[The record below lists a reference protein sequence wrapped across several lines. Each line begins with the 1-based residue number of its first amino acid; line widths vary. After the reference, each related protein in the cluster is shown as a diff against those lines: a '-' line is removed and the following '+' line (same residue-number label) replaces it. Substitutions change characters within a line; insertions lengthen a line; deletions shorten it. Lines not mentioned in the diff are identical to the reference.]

1 MKCSDYIAEF
11 LARAGVRDVFLV
23 TGGAIAHVVDSVGE
37 RARKK
42 GDIAYQCVVHEQ
54 AAAMAVETY
63 SRLTKKIGVA
73 MATSGPGAT
82 NLITGVCGCWFDSI
96 PGLFITGQVNLSETT
111 SAAESSPRQ
120 VGFQETDI
128 VSIMKPIVKFARRV
142 ENARDIRRIL
152 EEAIK
157 TAFVGRPGPV
167 LIDIPVN
174 IQTADV
180 DPTKLPRFTG
190 SILGGKEESAAQLAK
205 KVKQMNSLLKKA
217 KRPLIVLGGGIRI
230 ADAQKAALSLIARIN
245 APTAVSWSGFDL
257 LPYAHALNVGHI
269 GVYGSRSANFA
280 VQNTDL
286 VIAIGSRLDTRQTGG
301 NLGSFARGAKRV
313 MVDIDHN
320 EIEKGRG
327 LSIDIGINA
336 DAGKFL
342 ETFRMV
348 AKKEIYPRWADWHR
362 RVREWKAKYRDPEDL
377 GDKKASP
384 MNAYPFLRKLSDAL
398 PSGEVIVA
406 NEGGNLVWTMQSFR
420 IKKDQRLI
428 STFGNSPMGYSFPAA
443 IGAAFA
449 RKGKRIIC
457 IDGDGG
463 FQPNLQ
469 ELQTVRYY
477 DLPIKI
483 FIMNNESMG
492 IIKQFQD
499 QYFGS
504 RYHASSPEHGYLA
517 PDFVRIAEAFGI
529 PALRIRSL
537 AKADSV
543 IKKALAM
550 KGPVLVDVRI
560 NPKQRLSP
568 KLEFGRPLEDMSPYL
583 NRRELEEAM
592 IVPILPISKKIP
604 AKREWVTM

>member
-11 LARAGVRDVFLV
+11 LAERGVRDVFLV
-23 TGGAIAHVVDSVGE
+23 TGGAIAHVVDSLGE
-37 RARKK
+37 RARTK
-42 GDIAYQCVVHEQ
+42 GDIAYQCVIHEQ

-73 MATSGPGAT
+73 MTTSGPGAT
-82 NLITGVCGCWFDSI
+82 NLITGICGCWFDSI
-96 PGLFITGQVNLSETT
+96 PGLFITGQVNLAETT
-111 SAAESSPRQ
+111 SAAKSLPRQ

-128 VSIMKPIVKFARRV
+128 VAIAKPIVKFAKRV
-142 ENARDIRRIL
+142 EDARDIRRVL
-152 EEAIK
+152 EEAIAV
-157 TAFVGRPGPV
+157 AFAGRPGPV
-167 LIDIPVN
+167 LVDIPLN
-174 IQTADV
+174 IQAADI
-180 DPTKLPRFTG
+180 DPRKLSRYRG
-190 SILGGKEESAAQLAK
+190 SVSGAKEESAEQLKK
-205 KVKQMNSLLKKA
+205 KVKQVSTLLKKS

-230 ADAQKAALSLIARIN
+230 ADAQKSALSLIGRIN

-257 LPYAHALNVGHI
+257 LPYSHPLNIGHI

-280 VQNTDL
+280 VQNADL

-301 NLGSFARGAKRV
+301 KLKSFARHAKKV
-313 MVDIDHN
+313 MVDIDRN

-327 LSIDIGINA
+327 LSIDVGINA

-342 ETFRMV
+342 KAFAQL
-348 AKKEIYPRWADWHR
+348 AKKETYPRWEDWHS
-362 RVREWKAKYRDPEDL
+362 RVRGWRAKYRDPEDL
-377 GDKKASP
+377 KDKRVSP
-384 MNAYPFLRKLSDAL
+384 MNAYPFLRKLSDVL
-398 PSGEVIVA
+398 PAGEVVIA

-449 RKGKRIIC
+449 HRGKRIIC

-504 RYHASSPEHGYLA
+504 RYYATSPKYGYEA
-517 PDFVRIAEAFGI
+517 PDFVKIAKAYGI
-529 PALRIRSL
+529 PALRVSKL
-537 AKADSV
+537 SNADGV

-560 NPKQRLSP
+560 NRNQQLSP

-583 NRRELEEAM
+583 DRHELEEAM
-592 IVPILPISKKIP
+592 IVPILPESKTIP
-604 AKREWVTM
+604 SKRGWVTM